1 MVISYVVLPD
11 LVKTTTTTKLKS
23 KTKTK
28 QEIDFQIAG

>member
-23 KTKTK
+23 KPKTK
-28 QEIDFQIAG
+28 QEIDFQTAG

>member
-28 QEIDFQIAG
+28 QEIDFQTAG